1 MRVVKITR
9 LIFYSEFSP
18 VIIISYF
25 SYPHISGV
33 FKKNDS
39 SDFCFDLLLQN
50 FWIGEKI
57 KNHNYWSHFLQ
68 NIDSFLNDMKDNV
81 HWICF
86 VVRIHALMRYGLGL
100 LICPLPAS
108 IRDSDKAIYCHLLS
122 NSSNRPDSMFFFHQ
136 VVNVSCRKAGA
147 RGTIRI
153 IDGIPVKWRLRSQS
167 SVSFLAAP
175 RPRLFATV

>member
-1 MRVVKITR
+1 MRVVKIAR

-25 SYPHISGV
+25 SYPHISGF
-33 FKKNDS
+33 FKW
-39 SDFCFDLLLQN
+39 FCRLLFRSQLQN
-50 FWIGEKI
+50 FWIREKI